1 MAPDGPAGGAALWP
15 IRRPAAGGPG
25 AALTPAQARAAAHDG
40 PILVLA
46 GAGSG
51 KTKTLTAAVG
61 WRIDGMGIP
70 ASRILAVTFTN
81 KAAGEMRARV
91 QAMLGGAAAP
101 HWLGTFHGLG
111 ARQLRHEPEVAG
123 LRHGFDILDSAD
135 AQRLLRR
142 SMAGLGLDPR
152 PGAEGDAH
160 SPKKVAKAIGQLKDG
175 LVTSE
180 QAASHVEAM
189 VASSGAGGTSLDAA
203 GARIVARVYVEYQRR
218 LRDANAADFGD
229 LLLWPTVAMQRD
241 EAYRLRWAG
250 RFDCILADE
259 YQDVNSGQYAW
270 LMLLGRDHRRVFVVG
285 DDDQGVYSFRGAN
298 IRHIRDFARDFP
310 EAAQVRL
317 EENFRST
324 GHILAAANAVISCDA
339 GRLGKT
345 LFTSKGMGERI
356 EVVAFRGPVE
366 EAAGI
371 AAEMHR
377 RNAGGVPWGS
387 MALLYRGN
395 ALARTFEESLLRA
408 RIPHQVMGDTG
419 FYQRA
424 EVKDALALLCLATS
438 PDAPQADAAFRRVVN
453 VPARGLGAKALQAI
467 EAEAHI
473 RGCSLLIAARTADL
487 GDKARQAALAFVD
500 VVLDAGADFSLTL
513 ADQLSLL
520 LDRTG
525 YREMLRTSRAD
536 EAEGRIEGLQEL
548 LLLAG
553 SFHSAADL
561 LDHGALSAQGPERED
576 AGEGRVKLMTLHKA
590 KGLEFDH
597 VFLPAWDAA
606 VFPADYGDLGE
617 ERRLAY
623 VALTRGRER
632 VAITHCSYRRGHT
645 KPSLFIGDIPAE
657 NVVHGWL
664 HLQRGLPGGGAART
678 VEDSQDPLR
687 HIG

>member
-1 MAPDGPAGGAALWP
+1 MAPDGHSGVVAPPVAAPVEPSGTGG
-15 IRRPAAGGPG
+15 
-25 AALTPAQARAAAHDG
+25 LTPAQARAAAHDG

-61 WRIDGMGIP
+61 WRIRGMGVP

-123 LRHGFDILDSAD
+123 LRHGFAILDAAD
-135 AQRLLRR
+135 AGRLVKR
-142 SMAGLGLDPR
+142 SMAALGLNPR
-152 PGAEGDAH
+152 PGAEGDAY
-160 SPKKVAKAIGQLKDG
+160 SPKKLCKAIGRLKDE

-180 QAASHVEAM
+180 QVVAHMEARI
-189 VASSGAGGTSLDAA
+189 ADAGTDGTEMDAA
-203 GARIVARVYVEYQRR
+203 GARTVARVYVEYQRR

-229 LLLWPTVAMQRD
+229 LLLWPTVAMQAD
-241 EAYRLRWAG
+241 EAYRRRWAG

-259 YQDVNSGQYAW
+259 YQDVNGGQYAW
-270 LMLLGRDHRRVFVVG
+270 LMLLGREHRRVFVVG
-285 DDDQGVYSFRGAN
+285 DDDQSVYSFRGSDL
-298 IRHIRDFARDFP
+298 RHIRNFVLDFP
-310 EAAQVRL
+310 EANQIRL

-345 LFTSKGMGERI
+345 LFTSKGMGERV
-356 EVVAFRGPVE
+356 EVVSFRGPGE
-366 EAAGI
+366 EASGI
-371 AAEMHR
+371 AAEMVR

-395 ALARTFEESLLRA
+395 ALARGYEEALLQA
-408 RIPHQVMGDTG
+408 RVPYQLMGDTG

-424 EVKDALALLCLATS
+424 EVKDALALLSLASS
-438 PDAPQADAAFRRVVN
+438 PEDRQSDEAFRRVAN

-467 EAEAHI
+467 EAEAHA
-473 RGCSLLIAARTADL
+473 RDCSLLLAARTASL
-487 GDKARQAALAFVD
+487 GGKAQEAAAFVD
-500 VVLDAGADFSLTL
+500 LVLDAGADLSLTL

-525 YREMLRTSRAD
+525 YREMLRASRAD
-536 EAEGRIEGLQEL
+536 EAEGRLESLQEL

-553 SFHSAADL
+553 SFHSAAEL
-561 LDHGALSAQGPERED
+561 LDHGALSGQGSERD
-576 AGEGRVKLMTLHKA
+576 DDGQGRVKLMTLHKA

-597 VFLPAWDAA
+597 VFLPAWEAGT
-606 VFPADYGDLGE
+606 FPADYGEMSE

-623 VALTRGRER
+623 VALTRGRQR
-632 VAITHCSYRRGHT
+632 VSVTHCAFRRGHT
-645 KPSLFIGDIPAE
+645 KPSLFIEDLPTGNI
-657 NVVHGWL
+657 VHGWL
-664 HLQRGLPGGGAART
+664 GQEQELPCKRPRRSAPH
-678 VEDSQDPLR
+678 PLPP
-687 HIG
+687 

>member
-1 MAPDGPAGGAALWP
+1 MAPDGHSGVVAPPVAAPVEPSGTGG
-15 IRRPAAGGPG
+15 
-25 AALTPAQARAAAHDG
+25 LTPAQARAAAHDG

-61 WRIDGMGIP
+61 WRIRGMGVP

-123 LRHGFDILDSAD
+123 LRHGFAILDAAD
-135 AQRLLRR
+135 AGRLVKR
-142 SMAGLGLDPR
+142 SMAALGLNPR
-152 PGAEGDAH
+152 PGAEGDAY
-160 SPKKVAKAIGQLKDG
+160 SPKKLCKAIGRLKDE

-180 QAASHVEAM
+180 QVVAHMEARI
-189 VASSGAGGTSLDAA
+189 ADAGTDGTEMDAA
-203 GARIVARVYVEYQRR
+203 GARTVAGVYVEYQRR

-229 LLLWPTVAMQRD
+229 LLLWPTVAMQAD
-241 EAYRLRWAG
+241 EAYRRRWAG

-259 YQDVNSGQYAW
+259 YQDVNGGQYAW
-270 LMLLGRDHRRVFVVG
+270 LMLLGREHRRVFVVG
-285 DDDQGVYSFRGAN
+285 DDDQSVYSFRGSDL
-298 IRHIRDFARDFP
+298 RHIRNFVLDFP
-310 EAAQVRL
+310 EANQIRL

-345 LFTSKGMGERI
+345 LFTSKGMGERV
-356 EVVAFRGPVE
+356 EVVSFRGPGE
-366 EAAGI
+366 EASGI
-371 AAEMHR
+371 AAEMVR

-395 ALARTFEESLLRA
+395 ALARGYEEALLQA
-408 RIPHQVMGDTG
+408 RVPYQLMGDTG

-424 EVKDALALLCLATS
+424 EVKDALALLSLASS
-438 PDAPQADAAFRRVVN
+438 PEDRQSDEAFRRVAN

-467 EAEAHI
+467 EAEAHA
-473 RGCSLLIAARTADL
+473 RDCSLLLAARTASL
-487 GDKARQAALAFVD
+487 GGKAQEAAAFVD
-500 VVLDAGADFSLTL
+500 LVLDAGADLSLTL

-525 YREMLRTSRAD
+525 YREMLRASRAD
-536 EAEGRIEGLQEL
+536 EAEGRLESLQEL

-553 SFHSAADL
+553 SFHSAAEL
-561 LDHGALSAQGPERED
+561 LDHGALSGQGSERD
-576 AGEGRVKLMTLHKA
+576 DDGQGRVKLMTLHKA

-597 VFLPAWDAA
+597 VFLPAWEAGT
-606 VFPADYGDLGE
+606 FPADYGEMSE

-623 VALTRGRER
+623 VALTRGRQR
-632 VAITHCSYRRGHT
+632 VSVTHCAFRRGHT
-645 KPSLFIGDIPAE
+645 KPSLFIEDLPTGNI
-657 NVVHGWL
+657 VHGWL
-664 HLQRGLPGGGAART
+664 GQEQEPPCKRPRRSAPHPLP
-678 VEDSQDPLR
+678 P
-687 HIG
+687 